1 MSDEKTAADLE
12 AQATA
17 SSTTLPA
24 PNNTHLEAEKLET
37 SSILSSTNSADYDH
51 DEVEAMDA
59 GRQTDL
65 GIDRVISR
73 GLIKTASEAGTLK
86 RTETKSSRITR
97 VLSRIATTKEKLE
110 PSPIPEQNLEEGV

>member
-1 MSDEKTAADLE
+1 MSDEKNTADLE

-24 PNNTHLEAEKLET
+24 PNNTHLETEKLET
-37 SSILSSTNSADYDH
+37 GSISSSNSADYDH

-65 GIDRVISR
+65 GIDRVSFQSCCKSR
-73 GLIKTASEAGTLK
+73 LHANKN
-86 RTETKSSRITR
+86 SRWFP
-97 VLSRIATTKEKLE
+97 VAW
-110 PSPIPEQNLEEGV
+110 

>member
-65 GIDRVISR
+65 GIDRVSFQSCCNAKLYTNKISR
-73 GLIKTASEAGTLK
+73 SFPVA
-86 RTETKSSRITR
+86 
-97 VLSRIATTKEKLE
+97 
-110 PSPIPEQNLEEGV
+110 